1 MGWGRII
8 LLIMVIPTALYYWAL
23 GQNVSDAEKKYNK
36 DMTYELNPFT
46 GEKMPVNS
54 KKK

>member
-23 GQNVSDAEKKYNK
+23 GQNVSAAEKKHNK
-36 DMTYELNPFT
+36 DMT
-46 GEKMPVNS
+46 
-54 KKK
+54 